1 MIDMD
6 RRSLIAGGAAAAAIS
21 WSSATRAQEAS
32 LFPVVET
39 AEGRLRGLVSGGIN
53 VFRGVRYAQSTAGRN
68 RFMPPQRLKP
78 WAGVRDALT
87 FGNISP
93 QVPADRR
100 RDYADLI
107 FNDFQPGGMGE
118 DCLVLNLWTP
128 SLDRQAKKPVLVRF
142 HGGGFYGGSSN
153 APGSDGEQ
161 LSRFGDCVV
170 ITVNHRL
177 SAFGYLYLAESG
189 PFADSGAAGMVDLVE
204 CLRWINRN
212 IESFGGDPRRVLIW
226 GQSGGGAK
234 VSHLLGMPGA
244 VGLFSSAGVMSGS
257 RLTAMSREDAKQ
269 ASDQLL
275 AKLGVRAGDVRR
287 LQSLPWSAILGAQ
300 AELEAGQRAR
310 GEAPRSFSPVI
321 GRAIP
326 HDPFSPN
333 APPESASV
341 PLVVSTVL
349 DERTYR
355 ETNFAM
361 TWDQVL
367 TGLRARVGADAQQV
381 LAAYRDEDPRATP
394 YIVNARII
402 TDTSFRTSARIM
414 ADRKAQ
420 QGAGP
425 VWTYLWT
432 APSPAFG
439 GRYGAT
445 HGVDV
450 SYSMHELRMP
460 LVGPIEA
467 NRRLADEI
475 AAAWVAMAAKGDPNN
490 PKTPNWPRYDLA
502 RRTTMAFGAERSGAV
517 EDPRRRFVDIWA
529 NRGGAAGGGAD

>member
-1 MIDMD
+1 MIQVD
-6 RRSLIAGGAAAAAIS
+6 RRSLLAGGAALTAVSFAGAS
-21 WSSATRAQEAS
+21 RAQEAA
-32 LFPVVET
+32 LFPVVQT

-53 VFRGVRYAQSTAGRN
+53 VFRGVRYAESTAGAN
-68 RFMPPQRLKP
+68 RFMAPQKLKG
-78 WAGVRDALT
+78 WTGVRDALT
-87 FGNISP
+87 FGQISP

-128 SLDRQAKKPVLVRF
+128 TLDRNAKKPVLIRF

-153 APGSDGEQ
+153 APGSDGES

-177 SAFGYLYLAESG
+177 SAFGYLYLGESG
-189 PFADSGAAGMVDLVE
+189 PFADSGSAGMVDLVE
-204 CLRWINRN
+204 CLRWVNRN
-212 IESFGGDPRRVLIW
+212 IESFGGDPKRVLIW

-234 VSHLLGMPGA
+234 VSHLLGMPEA

-257 RLTAMSREDAKQ
+257 RLTAMSRNAGKE

-275 AKLGVRAGDVRR
+275 AKLGVKAGEVRK
-287 LQSLPWSAILGAQ
+287 LQSLPWSTILGAQ

-326 HDPFSPN
+326 HDPFSPG
-333 APPESASV
+333 APQESAAV
-341 PLVVSTVL
+341 PLIVSSAL

-355 ETNFAM
+355 ETNFGM

-367 TGLRARVGADAQQV
+367 TMLRGRVGARAQDV
-381 LAAYRDEDPRATP
+381 LTAYRDEDPRATP
-394 YIVNARII
+394 YLVNARVI
-402 TDTSFRTSARIM
+402 TDTSFRMNARIM

-425 VWTYLWT
+425 VWAYLWA
-432 APSPAFG
+432 APSPAYG

-460 LVGPIEA
+460 LVGPIEN

-475 AAAWVAMAAKGDPNN
+475 ASAWVSLAAKGDPNN
-490 PKTPNWPRYDLA
+490 AKTPAWAKYDVA
-502 RRTTMAFGAERSGAV
+502 KRTTMVFGNPQSAAV
-517 EDPRRRFVDIWA
+517 EHPRKRFVDIWGEMGA
-529 NRGGAAGGGAD
+529 QSLTGGE